1 MQAARLRGLLR
12 WLPYFHG
19 FFRNSQQSDVTTALM
34 SPAVLLQMLPRYNT
48 SLSSNQWLDNVV
60 WEEAD
65 GEEHP
70 GEDLLLDMND
80 QGLTFEM
87 LRGKGNIA
95 DYEGAAET
103 VLPPA
108 AKVRPGP
115 QG

>member
-1 MQAARLRGLLR
+1 
-12 WLPYFHG
+12 
-19 FFRNSQQSDVTTALM
+19 M
-34 SPAVLLQMLPRYNT
+34 SPTVLLQMLPRYNA
-48 SLSSNQWLDNVV
+48 SLSSSQWLDNVV

-70 GEDLLLDMND
+70 EEHLLLDMND
-80 QGLTFEM
+80 EGLTFEM

-95 DYEGAAET
+95 DYEGAAAT

-115 QG
+115 QGRSLSAKSYVRDLRVQMRPVVRH